1 MCANRQQGGD
11 PEGRRLARR
20 RALLLAEAGKVA
32 RLLEILLRRAG
43 YNTDSYEELVK
54 DLAGHENSQL
64 VKSYGKL
71 ESRKRYK
78 GQSSQPLLDE
88 RNINALYVDENG
100 KSKPEPQTGPTFFT
114 LGAIS
119 MMPDDAVIYRE
130 SADKLKGEFFGRTDI
145 TFHEPYMSNHDGF
158 YYFNGD
164 QDKQSEFDD
173 AIRKLIQATPFVGF
187 GVGVRKDAYAEF
199 VVKES
204 DPYLPTDVYSL
215 AIDLLLERYV
225 DYLATRDEKV
235 MGRVTFESQGP
246 KEDAEHQMEYARL
259 LLEGTQWVPASAF
272 RNWLETGMRFTPK
285 SNSDP
290 MELAD
295 MFSRNLYEW
304 VRDGCNVAPS
314 KWNVFEAKMY
324 CREDG
329 LRGKF
334 GIKIFPDT
342 DIRDRIEE
350 HRHHVAQRRE
360 TKSAHLRESERR

>member
-1 MCANRQQGGD
+1 MDYRQGKGD

-32 RLLEILLRRAG
+32 RLLEILLRRAD
-43 YNTDSYEELVK
+43 YNTDHYKELVK
-54 DLAGHENSQL
+54 DLAGYENSQL
-64 VKSYGKL
+64 VKSYGRL

-88 RNINALYVDENG
+88 RRINALYVDENG
-100 KSKPEPQTGPTFFT
+100 KSNPEPLVAPTFFT
-114 LGAIS
+114 LGAVS
-119 MMPDDAVIYRE
+119 MEPDEVTSYKE
-130 SADKLKGEFFGRTDI
+130 SADELKSEFFGRTDI
-145 TFHEPYMSNHDGF
+145 TFHEPYMHNHDGL

-164 QDKQSEFDD
+164 KRKQKAFDE
-173 AIRKLIQATPFVGF
+173 ALNNLIQSTSFVAF
-187 GVGVRKDAYAEF
+187 GVGVRKQAYAEF
-199 VVKES
+199 LSEKS

-215 AIDLLLERYV
+215 AIDLLMERYV
-225 DYLATRDEKV
+225 DYLATRQEKT

-246 KEDAEHQMEYARL
+246 KEDAEHQLEYARL
-259 LLEGTQWVPASAF
+259 LLDGTQWVPASAF

-295 MFSRNLYEW
+295 MFSRDLYEW
-304 VRDGCNVAPS
+304 VRAACDVTPFR
-314 KWNVFEAKMY
+314 WNSFEKKIY

-334 GIKIFPDT
+334 GIKVFPDT
-342 DIRDRIEE
+342 DIRDRIEA
-350 HRHHVAQRRE
+350 HRQHTAHV
-360 TKSAHLRESERR
+360 TKN